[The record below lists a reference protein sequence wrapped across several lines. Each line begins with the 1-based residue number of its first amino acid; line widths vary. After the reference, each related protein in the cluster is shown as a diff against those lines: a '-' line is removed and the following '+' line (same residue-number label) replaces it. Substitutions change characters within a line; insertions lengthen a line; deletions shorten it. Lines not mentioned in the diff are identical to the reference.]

1 MTKSATK
8 VLKSC
13 QSPSIAAIAGI
24 VQMNID
30 RDLASNNLQ
39 EGLIEHRDAIVRF
52 LVARVGGRDEAEDI
66 VQELWLRCGKA
77 RTGPIAN
84 IRAYLYKAAHNLV
97 RDRARQRARAL
108 DRDTRWADEGD
119 TTGFDPRAIAAP
131 QEEQALASDEAERL
145 RAAIAA
151 LPDGARRVL
160 VMHKIEERSH
170 AEIAGR
176 LAISRS
182 AVEKHMAVAMRHLR
196 ARLSDWGDRAATA
209 SNDQHENKA

>member
-1 MTKSATK
+1 M
-8 VLKSC
+8 
-13 QSPSIAAIAGI
+13 AAIAGT
-24 VQMNID
+24 VQTNID
-30 RDLASNNLQ
+30 RDPASNNLQ

-97 RDRARQRARAL
+97 RDRARQRARAI
-108 DRDTRWADEGD
+108 DRETRWADEA
-119 TTGFDPRAIAAP
+119 DPADPISSNGGAP
-131 QEEQALASDEAERL
+131 QEAQALASDEAARL
-145 RAAIAA
+145 RAAIDA

-196 ARLSDWGDRAATA
+196 ARLSDCGDRPSAA
-209 SNDQHENKA
+209 SGDQQENKA